1 MRMAYGTRRW
11 SELVRVPRI
20 VKLTCLAALA
30 CFAPASVAG
39 AGEYHVYSC
48 RTPAGEA
55 APVDGWTES
64 AGPTYSDYVRDTCG
78 EGGALTAALG
88 DVTTHEADLDL
99 ATWMFSTP
107 AYARMV
113 GATLWRAGDADGG
126 VAVNATYELWLA
138 GPSNEGIF
146 ESCVYQ
152 SGCTAGVGEPA
163 EPLSVANRVAVPAA
177 DLGTHLYLNAA
188 CEGDSKFQCPGGQ
201 GDVNGY
207 AAAVSLYAADIVL
220 EQSAG
225 PTATNVS
232 GELASE
238 PVVQGTSDVTFS
250 ASDPGAGV
258 WEATFSVD
266 GKLVQSTVPDENGGR
281 CRNVGESADGLPAFL
296 YLQPCLPAES
306 VDVPF
311 NTTVVSNGEHHLVV
325 SVLDA
330 AGNSAPVLD
339 REIDVENPV
348 PAAAVR
354 PGVRATGPVTRRAG
368 ARLRLKVSPRRV
380 GANGRVVFSG
390 WLLGGSIP
398 RGGKPLV
405 VEGRRSRRG
414 AWLKF
419 DLIRT
424 GAEGRFHAGY
434 RFTFLGPGGWQIRVL
449 CEVEAGYPFAAGWSN
464 VVRVRVL

>member
-1 MRMAYGTRRW
+1 MLGRAFR
-11 SELVRVPRI
+11 
-20 VKLTCLAALA
+20 A
-30 CFAPASVAG
+30 ASVVAFVCLG
-39 AGEYHVYSC
+39 LLASADAGEYHVYAC
-48 RTPAGEA
+48 HTPAGEP
-55 APVDGWTES
+55 APADGWSGS
-64 AGPTYSDYVRDTCG
+64 AGPTYDDYAKDTCG
-78 EGGALTAALG
+78 EGGSLTAALG

-107 AYARMV
+107 AYASIV
-113 GATLWRAGDADGG
+113 GATLWRVGDADGG
-126 VAVNATYELWLA
+126 VGINATYELSLA
-138 GPSNEGIF
+138 GPGSEDIF

-152 SGCTAGVGEPA
+152 SGSTAGVGKSA
-163 EPLSVANRVAVPAA
+163 EPLSAANRVVVPGAH
-177 DLGTHLYLNAA
+177 LGAHLYLTAA
-188 CEGDSKFQCPGGQ
+188 CEGDSAFECPSGH
-201 GDVNGY
+201 GDGSGY
-207 AAAVSLYAADIVL
+207 AAAVNLYAADVVL

-232 GELASE
+232 GELASA

-266 GKLVQSTVPDENGGR
+266 GKVVQSIVPNENGGR
-281 CRNVGESADGLPAFL
+281 CRDVGQSTDGLPAFL

-311 NTTVVSNGEHHLVV
+311 STTLVSNGVHHLVV
-325 SVLDA
+325 SVLDP

-339 REIDVENPV
+339 RKIDVENPV
-348 PAAAVR
+348 PAQAGIGAVS
-354 PGVRATGPVTRRAG
+354 PAVKRALPR
-368 ARLRLKVSPRRV
+368 ARLTLQVTPRRV
-380 GANGRVVFSG
+380 GRGRRVYFSG
-390 WLLGGSIP
+390 RLLAGSIP
-398 RGGKPLV
+398 AGGKLLV

-414 AWLKF
+414 RWLKF

-434 RFTFLGPGGWQIRVL
+434 RFEFLGPGRWEIRVL
-449 CEVEAGYPFAAGWSN
+449 CEAEAGYPFAAGWSN